1 MPVTRDDVLNA
12 YRYILGR
19 EPENEAVVAEHVAG
33 TPDLTALRMSF
44 LGSDG
49 AARLMQAAPPATL
62 PLAAP
67 PLAVEHATSPETLAR
82 VVALTGRYWARI
94 GEEAP
99 HWSVLTDPA
108 FRPDRIAETEARFY
122 ETGRGDL
129 DILHGL
135 LRRIGR
141 EPGEFRRVAEYG
153 CGVGRLTTHLA
164 AHFPR
169 VEALDISRPH
179 LELAHRWLEGQ
190 GQRNVGLHQVT
201 PEDLHPAAGF
211 DLWWCRI
218 VLQHNPPPV
227 MAAVL
232 DRMLRLLEPGG
243 VAVFQLP
250 VHRVG
255 YRFSVADYLRDELG
269 SQMEM
274 HVLPQKVVL
283 DLLWRHRCRLADLRE
298 DTWVVAE
305 SPDWLSNTFVVE
317 KD

>member
-1 MPVTRDDVLNA
+1 MAVSRDEVLNA

-19 EPENEAVVAEHVAG
+19 EPESEAVVEQHMRGNA
-33 TPDLTALRMSF
+33 DLAALRRQF
-44 LGSDG
+44 LGSPE
-49 AARLMQAAPPATL
+49 AASLMRPPPPPTL
-62 PLAAP
+62 PLIAAP
-67 PLAVEHATSPETLAR
+67 LEVEHSTDPETLTR

-99 HWSVLTDPA
+99 HWSVLTADE
-108 FRPDRIAETEARFY
+108 FRPDRIAETEAAFY

-129 DILHGL
+129 DILTRL

-141 EPGEFRRVAEYG
+141 DPAGFRCVAEYG

-164 AHFPR
+164 DVYPE
-169 VEALDISRPH
+169 VKALDISRPH
-179 LELAHRWLEGQ
+179 LELAHRWLAQRGQ
-190 GQRNVGLHQVT
+190 KNVSLQQVT
-201 PEDLHPAAGF
+201 PQDLHPGGGF

-227 MAAVL
+227 MVAVL

-255 YRFSVADYLRDELG
+255 YRFRVADYLNRDLG
-269 SQMEM
+269 SEMEM

-283 DLLWRHRCRLADLRE
+283 DLLWKHRCRLADLRE
-298 DTWVVAE
+298 DTWVVSQ